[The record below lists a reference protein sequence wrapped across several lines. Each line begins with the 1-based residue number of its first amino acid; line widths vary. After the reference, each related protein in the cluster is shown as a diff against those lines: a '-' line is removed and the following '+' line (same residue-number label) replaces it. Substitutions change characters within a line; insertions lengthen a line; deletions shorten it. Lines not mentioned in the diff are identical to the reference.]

1 MHLGYKKTISHTDL
15 QIYRCVSVKTLK
27 LLAQVIRLLARQFCT
42 DIPHTIS
49 IKLLQLILQ
58 TLFLDILIIQL
69 FAIVLYTFLKINF
82 FNLFYKRTKV
92 IQV

>member
-1 MHLGYKKTISHTDL
+1 MHLGYKKSISHTDL

-27 LLAQVIRLLARQFCT
+27 LLAQVIRLQFCT

-69 FAIVLYTFLKINF
+69 FAIVLYTFLKIKM